1 MPMAVMIEDKAVLEQ
16 VERILH
22 SQELRSSDVLRR
34 LFRFLAEKSASGEA
48 DELKEYVV
56 AIEGMGKPTSYDP
69 RHDSA
74 VRIQV
79 GRLRQ
84 KLADFYRLEGREDT
98 VVISIP
104 KGHFKLDF
112 EHRESP
118 SSPDLTVPL
127 NPELYE
133 SQMHRRSVSD
143 EASTHSAINWQKVSW
158 LLVGIF
164 AAIAIAEPI
173 LSRRVSEASAL
184 QPALKELWEPFLISK
199 RPILV
204 AIEDPLFVE
213 FPTGAGI
220 YVRDKSINDWHD
232 IGGSAAVSGVRE
244 SLKGVD
250 PQPSHYYTAFGE
262 VHSAFLFGKFLG
274 PRVENFTVVKTSDLS
289 YQQLAD
295 NDVVFVGVQNLF
307 FESQLKLMPIELQFI
322 PNAEGIR
329 NVHPQASEQALYA
342 DKYSTAPQEEG
353 VTYALV
359 THLPG
364 PLGNNDI
371 ESFASNRSAGYI
383 GAVKAFTDPAISK
396 TIVDQL
402 KQQSGGHM
410 PRYFQ
415 ALLRVKFKA
424 EIPIE
429 TVCLITR
436 ELR

>member
-1 MPMAVMIEDKAVLEQ
+1 MPMAVIIEDKEVLEQ

-48 DELKEYVV
+48 DDLKEYVV
-56 AIEGMGKPTSYDP
+56 AIEGMGKPSSYDP

-84 KLADFYRLEGREDT
+84 KLADYYRLEGHKDT
-98 VVISIP
+98 VLISIP
-104 KGHFKLDF
+104 KGHFKLEF
-112 EHRESP
+112 EYREEAA
-118 SSPDLTVPL
+118 SPDSTAPIGQEVYGSKPNHLAAFEEAPV
-127 NPELYE
+127 
-133 SQMHRRSVSD
+133 RS
-143 EASTHSAINWQKVSW
+143 APKWQHVSW
-158 LLVGIF
+158 LLAALF
-164 AAIAIAEPI
+164 AVVAISEHL
-173 LSRRVSEASAL
+173 LSHRTSERVSLAPE
-184 QPALKELWEPFLISK
+184 LKELWEPFLISK

-213 FPTGAGI
+213 FPIGAGV

-232 IGGSAAVSGVRE
+232 IANSAAVAGVRE
-244 SLKGVD
+244 SLKGID

-274 PRVENFTVVKTSDLS
+274 SRVQNFTVVKTSDLS

-307 FESQLKLMPIELQFI
+307 FESQLKLMPVELQLV

-329 NVHPQASEQALYA
+329 NASPRAGEQALFA
-342 DKYSTAPQEEG
+342 DKYSTAPREEG
-353 VTYALV
+353 VTFALV
-359 THLPG
+359 TYLPG
-364 PLGNNDI
+364 PLGNNI

-383 GAVKAFTDPAISK
+383 GAVKAFTDPVISK
-396 TIVDQL
+396 TIVEQL
-402 KQQSGGHM
+402 KKNSGGHM

-415 ALLRVKFKA
+415 VLLRVKFKA

>member
-1 MPMAVMIEDKAVLEQ
+1 MAVMIEDKDVLEQ

-84 KLADFYRLEGREDT
+84 KLADFYRLEGRDDI

-112 EHRESP
+112 EYRERS
-118 SSPDLTVPL
+118 VPL
-127 NPELYE
+127 DTLAPIGQEVYE
-133 SQMHRRSVSD
+133 ARPNRPAAFIEAPVRS
-143 EASTHSAINWQKVSW
+143 APTWQHVSW
-158 LLVGIF
+158 FLAALF
-164 AAIAIAEPI
+164 AIVAIAEP
-173 LSRRVSEASAL
+173 LLPHKVPEAAAL
-184 QPALKELWEPFLISK
+184 APALKELWEPFLTSK

-213 FPTGAGI
+213 FPIGAGV

-232 IGGSAAVSGVRE
+232 IANSAAVAGVRE
-244 SLKGVD
+244 SLKGID

-274 PRVENFTVVKTSDLS
+274 PHVDNFTVVKTSDLS

-307 FESQLKLMPIELQFI
+307 FESQLKLMPVELQLV

-329 NVHPQASEQALYA
+329 NANPQAGEQALFV
-342 DKYSTAPQEEG
+342 DNYSTAPREEG
-353 VTYALV
+353 VTFALV

-364 PLGNNDI
+364 PLGNNI

-383 GAVKAFTDPAISK
+383 GAVKAFTDPVISK
-396 TIVDQL
+396 TIVEQL
-402 KQQSGGHM
+402 KKKSGGHM

-415 ALLRVKFKA
+415 VLLRVKFKA

-429 TVCLITR
+429 TVCLVTR